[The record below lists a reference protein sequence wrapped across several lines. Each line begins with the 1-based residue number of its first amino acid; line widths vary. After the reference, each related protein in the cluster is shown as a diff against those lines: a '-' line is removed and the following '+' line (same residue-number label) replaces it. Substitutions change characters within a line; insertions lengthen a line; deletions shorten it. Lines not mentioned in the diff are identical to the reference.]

1 MNIIQTS
8 KGLKTINLFGIGVNK
23 KLVIFFTSATL
34 LVFPIIV
41 LKAATID
48 PTTWIQTIL
57 TRVLD
62 WIVWPI
68 FFAVSVIMFIVAGF
82 LYVTARGEPGKI
94 QTANKA
100 ILWAVVGII
109 IAILGFSATE
119 IITSILGL

>member
-1 MNIIQTS
+1 M
-8 KGLKTINLFGIGVNK
+8 NK
-23 KLVIFFTSATL
+23 KLVALFTLKIL
-34 LVFPIIV
+34 LIFPIVTLGAYITSTKSV
-41 LKAATID
+41 D
-48 PTTWIQTIL
+48 PVTWIQTIL

-100 ILWAVVGII
+100 VVWAVVGII